1 MAMSTTKL
9 DDGAKTLAFLA
20 SHRLAATPQ
29 NYTLAYIALNDPGSP
44 IGRAVA
50 QIISDGYRIKQ
61 DEADDIL
68 EAHSTTTFFGAYD
81 SKNGELSAHL
91 RHQSLKLS
99 ELASSAADATGTFA
113 RELSEEAQADPAG
126 SGDTSSIVARMIEH
140 SLHAQSQL
148 TAAMDEVRALREEL
162 EAARNDAQRDE
173 LTGLANRRAIDA
185 HLAELA
191 EKGDARVIA
200 LVDIDN
206 FKSINDR
213 YGHGVGDRVIK
224 LVASTLEDACAP
236 QFVGRW
242 GGEEF
247 IVVMPSSD
255 LAAVVKRLNQARA
268 TLADTEFKLRE
279 TDEPMG
285 LISFLH
291 GESKEN
297 LPRILSSFLSARS
310 SMTSDS
316 VFAFA
321 ASALSP
327 RASASLARVI
337 ASLLA
342 TSASF
347 LISCIFVLTS
357 ALISALASSL
367 SFLLTLF
374 RTRFGAA
381 FDATTSARGIS
392 SSCFF
397 ASILS
402 FCLCSF
408 S

>member
-173 LTGLANRRAIDA
+173 LTSLANRRAIDA

-285 LISFLH
+285 LISFSGGVALAV
-291 GESKEN
+291 GAGDANAAALRQADKALYRAKAAGRN
-297 LPRILSSFLSARS
+297 CILSA
-310 SMTSDS
+310 
-316 VFAFA
+316 
-321 ASALSP
+321 
-327 RASASLARVI
+327 
-337 ASLLA
+337 
-342 TSASF
+342 
-347 LISCIFVLTS
+347 
-357 ALISALASSL
+357 
-367 SFLLTLF
+367 
-374 RTRFGAA
+374 
-381 FDATTSARGIS
+381 
-392 SSCFF
+392 
-397 ASILS
+397 
-402 FCLCSF
+402 
-408 S
+408 

>member
-1 MAMSTTKL
+1 
-9 DDGAKTLAFLA
+9 
-20 SHRLAATPQ
+20 
-29 NYTLAYIALNDPGSP
+29 
-44 IGRAVA
+44 
-50 QIISDGYRIKQ
+50 
-61 DEADDIL
+61 
-68 EAHSTTTFFGAYD
+68 
-81 SKNGELSAHL
+81 
-91 RHQSLKLS
+91 
-99 ELASSAADATGTFA
+99 SSAADATGTFA

-126 SGDTSSIVARMIEH
+126 TGDTSSIVARMIEH

-206 FKSINDR
+206 FKSVNDR

-285 LISFLH
+285 LISFSGGVALAV
-291 GESKEN
+291 GAGDANAAALRQADKALYRAKAAGRN
-297 LPRILSSFLSARS
+297 CILSA
-310 SMTSDS
+310 
-316 VFAFA
+316 
-321 ASALSP
+321 
-327 RASASLARVI
+327 
-337 ASLLA
+337 
-342 TSASF
+342 
-347 LISCIFVLTS
+347 
-357 ALISALASSL
+357 
-367 SFLLTLF
+367 
-374 RTRFGAA
+374 
-381 FDATTSARGIS
+381 
-392 SSCFF
+392 
-397 ASILS
+397 
-402 FCLCSF
+402 
-408 S
+408 